1 MIAMK
6 KIVLSCKSITEDIE
20 SHETKHT
27 PDLSRGKTDLSVALT
42 QLMSTAK
49 AHATE
54 PNWDSRKNISIATT
68 VLSQTVA
75 RLVNAITTVEDIV
88 VEDDAINHTDDIMEE
103 YVSHDTYSPLPETQ
117 STKPK
122 NAQQLKVTF

>member
-1 MIAMK
+1 MK

-20 SHETKHT
+20 SHETRNT
-27 PDLSRGKTDLSVALT
+27 PDLSRAKTDLSVALT

-54 PNWDSRKNISIATT
+54 PSRESRMNINIAIT

-88 VEDDAINHTDDIMEE
+88 VEDEGINHTDDIMEE
-103 YVSHDTYSPLPETQ
+103 YVSQDIYSPLPETQ
-117 STKPK
+117 ATKPK
-122 NAQQLKVTF
+122 NAQQLKV